1 MSNIK
6 LSGVAEKYIKEDTNV
21 LDSSFLPNI
30 KDIVSNL
37 LLENIGAH
45 AQQHFLNDSAIATL
59 KDKDFT
65 MTVDEFVLQRVTIND
80 YFVNVLMIFRSRSS
94 VEILG
99 VLAYLS
105 LEGKIE
111 DWLNLFLK
119 YVIVFFK
126 EHDIYGVVRD

>member
-1 MSNIK
+1 MSNK
-6 LSGVAEKYIKEDTNV
+6 LTEIANKNITKDTNV
-21 LDSSFLPNI
+21 LDPSFLPNI

-37 LLENIGAH
+37 LLENIGVH

-80 YFVNVLMIFRSRSS
+80 YFVNVLMVFRSRSS
-94 VEILG
+94 VEVLG
-99 VLAYLS
+99 VLSYLS
-105 LEGKIE
+105 LEGKVE

>member
-6 LSGVAEKYIKEDTNV
+6 LSGVAENYIKEDTNV
-21 LDSSFLPNI
+21 LDASFLPNI

-37 LLENIGAH
+37 LLENIGVH

-105 LEGKIE
+105 LEGKVE

>member
-1 MSNIK
+1 MSNK
-6 LSGVAEKYIKEDTNV
+6 LTETANKNITKDTNV
-21 LDSSFLPNI
+21 LDPSFLPNI

-37 LLENIGAH
+37 LLENIGVH
-45 AQQHFLNDSAIATL
+45 AQQHFLNDRAIATL

-80 YFVNVLMIFRSRSS
+80 YFVNVLMVFRSRSS
-94 VEILG
+94 VEVLG
-99 VLAYLS
+99 VLSYLS
-105 LEGKIE
+105 LEGKVE
-111 DWLNLFLK
+111 DWLNLFLR

>member
-6 LSGVAEKYIKEDTNV
+6 LSGVAQEYIKEDTNV
-21 LDSSFLPNI
+21 LDASFLPNI

-37 LLENIGAH
+37 LLENIGVH

-80 YFVNVLMIFRSRSS
+80 YFVNVLMMFRSRSS

>member
-6 LSGVAEKYIKEDTNV
+6 LSGVAQECIKEDTNV
-21 LDSSFLPNI
+21 LDASFLPNI

-37 LLENIGAH
+37 LLENIGVH

-59 KDKDFT
+59 KDEDFT

-80 YFVNVLMIFRSRSS
+80 YFVNVLMVFRSRSS
-94 VEILG
+94 IEILG

>member
-1 MSNIK
+1 MSNK
-6 LSGVAEKYIKEDTNV
+6 LTEIANKNITKDTNV
-21 LDSSFLPNI
+21 LDPSFLPNI
-30 KDIVSNL
+30 KDIVSNV
-37 LLENIGAH
+37 LLENIGVH

-80 YFVNVLMIFRSRSS
+80 YFVNVLMVFRSRSS
-94 VEILG
+94 VEVLG
-99 VLAYLS
+99 VLSYLS
-105 LEGKIE
+105 LEGKVE

>member
-6 LSGVAEKYIKEDTNV
+6 LSGVAQEYIKEDTNV
-21 LDSSFLPNI
+21 LDASFLPNI

-37 LLENIGAH
+37 LLENIGVH

-80 YFVNVLMIFRSRSS
+80 YFVNVLMVFRSRSS
-94 VEILG
+94 IEVLG
-99 VLAYLS
+99 VLSYLS
-105 LEGKIE
+105 LEGKVE

>member
-1 MSNIK
+1 MNNIK
-6 LSGVAEKYIKEDTNV
+6 MSGVTNNLITEEPQV
-21 LDSSFLPNI
+21 LDGSFLPNI

-45 AQQHFLNDSAIATL
+45 AQKHFLNDSSISTL

-80 YFVNVLMIFRSRSS
+80 YFVNVLMVFRSRSS
-94 VEILG
+94 IEILG
-99 VLAYLS
+99 VLSYLS

>member
-21 LDSSFLPNI
+21 LDASFLPNI

-37 LLENIGAH
+37 LLENIGVH

-94 VEILG
+94 IEILG

>member
-6 LSGVAEKYIKEDTNV
+6 LSGVAENYIKEDTNV
-21 LDSSFLPNI
+21 LDASFLPNI

-37 LLENIGAH
+37 LLENIGVH

-126 EHDIYGVVRD
+126 EHDIYGIVRD

>member
-6 LSGVAEKYIKEDTNV
+6 LSGVAENYIKEDTNV
-21 LDSSFLPNI
+21 LDASFLPNI

-37 LLENIGAH
+37 LLENIGVH

-126 EHDIYGVVRD
+126 EIYDFVKNLI

>member
-6 LSGVAEKYIKEDTNV
+6 LSGVAENYIKEDTNV
-21 LDSSFLPNI
+21 LDASFLPNI

-37 LLENIGAH
+37 LLENIGVH

-105 LEGKIE
+105 LEGKVE

-126 EHDIYGVVRD
+126 EHDIYGIVRD

>member
-6 LSGVAEKYIKEDTNV
+6 LSGVAEKHIKEDTNV
-21 LDSSFLPNI
+21 LDASFLPNI

-37 LLENIGAH
+37 LLENIGVH

>member
-21 LDSSFLPNI
+21 LDASFLPNI

-37 LLENIGAH
+37 LLENIGAY

-94 VEILG
+94 VEVLG
-99 VLAYLS
+99 VLSYLS
-105 LEGKIE
+105 LEGKVE

>member
-1 MSNIK
+1 MSNKLTETANKNIIK
-6 LSGVAEKYIKEDTNV
+6 DTNV
-21 LDSSFLPNI
+21 LDPSFLPNI

-37 LLENIGAH
+37 LLENIGVH
-45 AQQHFLNDSAIATL
+45 AQQHFLNDRAIATL

-80 YFVNVLMIFRSRSS
+80 YFVNVLMVFRSRSS
-94 VEILG
+94 VEVLG
-99 VLAYLS
+99 VLSYLS
-105 LEGKIE
+105 LEGKVE

>member
-6 LSGVAEKYIKEDTNV
+6 LSGVAENYIKEDTNV
-21 LDSSFLPNI
+21 LDASFLPNI

-37 LLENIGAH
+37 LVENIGVH
-45 AQQHFLNDSAIATL
+45 AQHHFLNDSAIATL
-59 KDKDFT
+59 KDKDFK

>member
-1 MSNIK
+1 MSNK
-6 LSGVAEKYIKEDTNV
+6 LTETANKNITKDTNV
-21 LDSSFLPNI
+21 LDPSFLPNI

-37 LLENIGAH
+37 LLENIGMH

-59 KDKDFT
+59 KDEDFT

-80 YFVNVLMIFRSRSS
+80 YFVNVLMVFRSRSS
-94 VEILG
+94 VEVLG
-99 VLAYLS
+99 VLSYLS
-105 LEGKIE
+105 LEGKVE

>member
-6 LSGVAEKYIKEDTNV
+6 LSGVAENYIKEDTNV
-21 LDSSFLPNI
+21 LDASFLPNI

-37 LLENIGAH
+37 LLENIGVH

>member
-1 MSNIK
+1 MSNK
-6 LSGVAEKYIKEDTNV
+6 LTETANKNITKDTNV
-21 LDSSFLPNI
+21 LDPSFLPNI

-37 LLENIGAH
+37 LLENIGVH

-80 YFVNVLMIFRSRSS
+80 YFVNVLMVFRSRSS
-94 VEILG
+94 VE
-99 VLAYLS
+99 VLSVLSYLS
-105 LEGKIE
+105 LEGKVE

-126 EHDIYGVVRD
+126 EHDIYGIGRD